1 MLIQI
6 YIYQAY
12 TELKMMLLIDI
23 SNLFSAL
30 SYTKMQTM
38 PTLCISILAAC
49 MYSVLKRI
57 DLVVDPVEDNEVLP
71 HHTPVK

>member
-38 PTLCISILAAC
+38 PTLCISILAAAC
-49 MYSVLKRI
+49 ILYLK
-57 DLVVDPVEDNEVLP
+57 E
-71 HHTPVK
+71 